1 MMTAVIHFLP
11 QWLLRTLDGWSHR
24 IALRRAQERHRK
36 WLARTG
42 KPAAAR
48 APTVY
53 HLKPW
58 RD

>member
-1 MMTAVIHFLP
+1 MTTAVIHFLP

-24 IALRRAQERHRK
+24 VALRRAQERHRK
-36 WLARTG
+36 WLARTS
-42 KPAAAR
+42 KPAEAAV
-48 APTVY
+48 PMVY

>member
-1 MMTAVIHFLP
+1 MTTAVIHLLP
-11 QWLLRTLDGWSHR
+11 QWVLRTLDGWSHR
-24 IALRRAQERHRK
+24 VALRRAQERHRK

-42 KPAAAR
+42 KSVATR

-53 HLKPW
+53 RLKPW

>member
-11 QWLLRTLDGWSHR
+11 QWVLHTLDGWSHR
-24 IALRRAQERHRK
+24 VALRRAQERQRK

-42 KPAAAR
+42 RGLPAPSA
-48 APTVY
+48 TVY

>member
-11 QWLLRTLDGWSHR
+11 QWVLHTLDGWSHR
-24 IALRRAQERHRK
+24 VALRRAQERQRK

-42 KPAAAR
+42 KPVAAV